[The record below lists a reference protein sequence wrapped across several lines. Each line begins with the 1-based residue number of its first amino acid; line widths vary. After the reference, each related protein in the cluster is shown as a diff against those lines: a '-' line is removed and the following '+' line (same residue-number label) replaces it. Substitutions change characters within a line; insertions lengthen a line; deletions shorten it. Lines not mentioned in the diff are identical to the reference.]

1 VGGLGKAMRIARFYQ
16 KTLFGMFALMG
27 LIVAS
32 TSALYVYTVDRQ
44 LTDDFLKNSRTIA
57 RGIADSN
64 IDVIVHRNYSALQS
78 IIDQFV
84 EISGISYVF
93 VVDEKGV
100 IVAHTF
106 VPGVPDEIA
115 ADYKDGKEVYDRTLA
130 GLGNFS
136 ELTAP
141 IVAGEAGSVHVGID
155 KGYIA
160 LQVQTAI
167 GNAVYLLTIIFV
179 VSVLMSYGLM
189 YQVSRPLDQLSGY
202 AWQSLSSE
210 KRISPPHASQLERL
224 LERID
229 EIGELGRL
237 IRRASGRG
245 G

>member
-1 VGGLGKAMRIARFYQ
+1 MRIARFYQ

-32 TSALYVYTVDRQ
+32 TSALYVHTVDRQ

-57 RGIADSN
+57 RSIADSN
-64 IDVIVHRNYSALQS
+64 IDVIVQRNYSALQS

-115 ADYKDGKEVYDRTLA
+115 ADYKDAKDVYDRALT

-136 ELTAP
+136 EVTAG
-141 IVAGEAGSVHVGID
+141 IVAGEAGYVHVGMD

-167 GNAVYLLTIIFV
+167 GREVYLLSIIFV
-179 VSVLMSYGLM
+179 VSVLACYGLM
-189 YQVSRPLDQLSGY
+189 YLVSRPLDHLRRYALHSLSGEK
-202 AWQSLSSE
+202 QPSL
-210 KRISPPHASQLERL
+210 PHPSQVKRL
-224 LERID
+224 LERTD
-229 EIGELGRL
+229 EVGELGRVT
-237 IRRASGRG
+237 RWASREGS
-245 G
+245 